1 VKRLAAYHAFLLAIP
16 SLDLVLTPNGFGIVS
31 NSNVAPASKERV
43 ERLMAI
49 VEKQRDDTIEL
60 YLKYTFMY
68 YNTQWASTRQGR
80 YITATLFPNINLCD
94 RCGITEHRWEKYK
107 QLREQLV
114 TIETKLAKEFFSP
127 EQMATFRRQ
136 IPYWIFDKPNT
147 LQTQVIEAIRNLEV
161 SLLTGLQP
169 HPQQFRDIVN
179 IMRNSPNY
187 FSDWANSDTAK
198 LFAPELFINKKSSA
212 GYWF

>member
-1 VKRLAAYHAFLLAIP
+1 
-16 SLDLVLTPNGFGIVS
+16 
-31 NSNVAPASKERV
+31 
-43 ERLMAI
+43 MAI

-161 SLLTGLQP
+161 SLLTGLQS